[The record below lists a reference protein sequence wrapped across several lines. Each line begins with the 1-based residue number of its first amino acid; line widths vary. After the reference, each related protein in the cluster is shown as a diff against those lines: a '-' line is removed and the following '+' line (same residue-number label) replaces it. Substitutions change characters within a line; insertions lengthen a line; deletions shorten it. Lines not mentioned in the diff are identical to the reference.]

1 MAKDLSR
8 KKIIY
13 AEGAKL
19 LSMPVRMCVIIIDM
33 LNDFVTGD
41 LKCERATRII
51 PNLRRLVEAARKHGI
66 PVIYSNDAHL
76 PEDVEVVQKWGK
88 HAIKGTKG
96 AEVIPELKPAATDYI
111 VEKRTYSGFFET
123 GLDPLLRSLYQGE
136 GVKTVILGGLHT
148 NICVRHTAADAFF
161 RGYKII
167 IAKDG
172 VEAFTQEDHEQGLK
186 YLEYVYNAK
195 LMTVDEIIK
204 EFGQA
209 SVI

>member
-1 MAKDLSR
+1 MNNKA
-8 KKIIY
+8 
-13 AEGAKL
+13 
-19 LSMPVRMCVIIIDM
+19 VIIIDL

-41 LKCERATRII
+41 LKSDRAERVI
-51 PNLRRLVEAARKHGI
+51 PKLKKLIEAARKHNI
-66 PVIYSNDAHL
+66 PVIYSNDAHY
-76 PEDVEVVQKWGK
+76 PHDAEVVHKWGK

-96 AEVIPELKPAATDYI
+96 AEVIPALKPTAKDYI
-111 VEKRTYSGFFET
+111 VEKRTYSSFYET

-172 VEAFTQEDHEQGLK
+172 VQAFTQEDHEQGLK
-186 YLEYVYNAK
+186 YLEYIYNAK
-195 LMTVDEIIK
+195 IMTVDEIIK
-204 EFGQA
+204 EFA
-209 SVI
+209 KP